1 MSAPDMGDEGPQR
14 PDRVVRAPVDGAA
27 AVRRL
32 LRPRRTRSQLII
44 GALCAL
50 LGFGVVTQ
58 VHQASEANLS
68 GLTQDELV
76 RILDEATDRA
86 DALSVEAADLQ
97 RERAELESGSDTREA
112 ALAAAERNAAA
123 QGILTGR
130 LPAVGPGVKIVV
142 SDPDGQVRPLTLLN
156 LLEELRNAGAEAV
169 SVNDH
174 RVVASSSFV
183 GSAGE
188 VVLDGQ
194 LLVAPYVW
202 YAIGDPGTI
211 VTALG
216 IPGGADAAVRRDGG
230 RSTVTKSDNL
240 TITTVV
246 DAAPPRYATPVPA
259 STP

>member
-1 MSAPDMGDEGPQR
+1 MIDEQPLPPEGP
-14 PDRVVRAPVDGAA
+14 VRAPVDGAA
-27 AVRRL
+27 AWRRL
-32 LRPRRTRSQLII
+32 LRPSSTRSQLII

-50 LGFGVVTQ
+50 LGFGVVAQ
-58 VHQASEANLS
+58 VHQTSEANLS

-97 RERAELESGSDTREA
+97 RELAELESGSDTREA

-130 LPAVGPGVKIVV
+130 LPAEGPGVKVVV

-169 SVNDH
+169 SLNGH
-174 RVVASSSFV
+174 RVVASSSFT

-188 VVLDGQ
+188 VMLDGQ
-194 LLVAPYVW
+194 VLEAPFVW
-202 YAIGDPGTI
+202 YAIGDPDTI
-211 VTALG
+211 DTALG

-230 RSTVTKSDNL
+230 RATVTKLNAL
-240 TITTVV
+240 TITDVIE
-246 DAAPPRYATPVPA
+246 AATPQYATPVPA